1 LSDRPA
7 DELLIGPATACPAA
21 LKPLPEL
28 RPLYEAVYAS
38 NLTVFYEWR
47 VMAMTK
53 FLVFLGSARDS
64 TPPRPARLGLRVAR
78 QCQIHLEGM
87 GHAVELID
95 PLSIELPAIFKAHFA
110 YARNT
115 APDAL
120 EQLAKK
126 ILAGDG
132 YVMVSPEY
140 NHSMSPALAHL
151 LNHFGSSLF
160 SYKPSAIVTYSA
172 GQWGGT
178 RAAVGMRT
186 FLSELGCLPVSAM
199 IHLPKVQ
206 EVLTEE
212 GNFFDHVDAQA
223 WRGYFGRTLSQLE
236 WWAAATHAH
245 RTVEGTPVASPALNR
260 DPSQRNAPEQS

>member
-1 LSDRPA
+1 MLIGAISAQKRRIWVFSSDHGRPKTGRVASRFAGGRLESPIRNSSTKQRCLIQMRPPPASPSVCAEHVIYHSILKAKGATIAVGQQCA
-7 DELLIGPATACPAA
+7 DELWA
-21 LKPLPEL
+21 
-28 RPLYEAVYAS
+28 
-38 NLTVFYEWR
+38 
-47 VMAMTK
+47 
-53 FLVFLGSARDS
+53 
-64 TPPRPARLGLRVAR
+64 
-78 QCQIHLEGM
+78 
-87 GHAVELID
+87 
-95 PLSIELPAIFKAHFA
+95 
-110 YARNT
+110 
-115 APDAL
+115 
-120 EQLAKK
+120 
-126 ILAGDG
+126 
-132 YVMVSPEY
+132 
-140 NHSMSPALAHL
+140 SPALAHL

-212 GNFFDHVDAQA
+212 GDFIDQVDAQA

-236 WWAAATHAH
+236 WWAAATAAH
-245 RTVEGTPVASPALNR
+245 RTVEGAPVASPAFNR